1 MKVKV
6 RLYTVSSPNIHKKL
20 KTLSLDRSRGILYS
34 ADDVAKVIVAYD
46 LNARKCVGHIKCS
59 NANPNRI
66 LIYNKDSNKY
76 RRMYVTT
83 KQGLLLFF
91 DIANV
96 YQPVLIYSMK
106 VVLRP
111 DSGINFVKQINM
123 DTDRNILVLGLKN
136 SDVLVIQL
144 IIGKEHMSTIV
155 EKIPF

>member
-6 RLYTVSSPNIHKKL
+6 RLYTVSTPNIHKKL
-20 KTLSLDRSRGILYS
+20 KTFSLDRSRGILYS

-46 LNARKCVGHIKCS
+46 LNDRKCVGHIKCS

-91 DIANV
+91 DIAN
-96 YQPVLIYSMK
+96 I
-106 VVLRP
+106 
-111 DSGINFVKQINM
+111 
-123 DTDRNILVLGLKN
+123 
-136 SDVLVIQL
+136 
-144 IIGKEHMSTIV
+144 
-155 EKIPF
+155 